1 MLEKLLLA
9 LSLTFALNLFI
20 KIGWSAPKNIGN
32 KINSS
37 APAILILTQG
47 SK

>member
-1 MLEKLLLA
+1 MLEKFLLA

-20 KIGWSAPKNIGN
+20 KIGWPAPKNIGD

-37 APAILILTQG
+37 APAIVILTQR
-47 SK
+47 SN